1 MKKYKLTYLDKRGNE
16 LTSEEITAYNI
27 KEARKLAS
35 EKLANTMIGIKR
47 IAVTYLGH
55 EYKYKAYIAANRYS
69 KAFDH
74 AYGETGKSA
83 IIQVKRQ
90 NSPDWKDCHVW
101 CVELLPGGERK
112 LAESDLF

>member
-1 MKKYKLTYLDKRGNE
+1 MKTYKLTYLDKGGNE
-16 LTSEEITAYNI
+16 LTSEEITGYNI

-35 EKLANTMIGIKR
+35 KKLANSMMGDLMR
-47 IAVTYLGH
+47 ISVKYMGPG
-55 EYKYKAYIAANRYS
+55 YKAYISGTKESR
-69 KAFDH
+69 AFDS
-74 AYGETGKSA
+74 AYGVTPRGAISA
-83 IIQVKRQ
+83 VKRR